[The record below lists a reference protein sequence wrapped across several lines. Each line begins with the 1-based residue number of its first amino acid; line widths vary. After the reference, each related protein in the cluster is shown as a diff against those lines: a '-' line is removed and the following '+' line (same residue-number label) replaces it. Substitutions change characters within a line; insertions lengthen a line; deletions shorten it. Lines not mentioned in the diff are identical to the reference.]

1 MITAVMYNDAG
12 LITAVRTGSTNGV
25 KVDAEA
31 SGQSYLLT
39 DQSVDLDDFYVNVP
53 TKTVVRYPER
63 PSDAYV
69 FDFASEAWT
78 LDITLAKS
86 VAWARV
92 KQSRSQEEF
101 GRFQWGDYVFQC
113 DEVSQRRIQ
122 GAIQL
127 AAINSS
133 MTLEWTLEDN
143 STQLFTA
150 ADYIQ
155 IGQSL
160 AVHVSQ
166 CHERGRMLRQ
176 QINES
181 TTEAELEAI
190 VW

>member
-1 MITAVMYNDAG
+1 MTTAVMYNDAG

-39 DQSVDLDDFYVNVP
+39 DESVDLNSFYVNVS
-53 TKTVVRYPER
+53 TKTVVRYPEQ

-69 FDFASEAWT
+69 FDFVSEAWA

-122 GAIQL
+122 GAVQL
-127 AAINSS
+127 AAIQSS

-150 ADYIQ
+150 TDYIQ

>member
-1 MITAVMYNDAG
+1 MTTAVMYNDAG
-12 LITAVRTGSTNGV
+12 LITAVRTGSSNGV
-25 KVDAEA
+25 QIDAEA

-69 FDFASEAWT
+69 FDFASEAWA
-78 LDITLAKS
+78 LDLSLAKS
-86 VAWARV
+86 LAWERV
-92 KQSRSQEEF
+92 KESRSQKEF
-101 GRFQWGDYVFQC
+101 GEFQWGDYVFQC

-133 MTLEWTLEDN
+133 MTLEWTLAN
-143 STQLFTA
+143 NTAQLFTA
-150 ADYIQ
+150 DDYIQ
-155 IGQSL
+155 IGEAL

-181 TTEAELEAI
+181 TTEAELEVI